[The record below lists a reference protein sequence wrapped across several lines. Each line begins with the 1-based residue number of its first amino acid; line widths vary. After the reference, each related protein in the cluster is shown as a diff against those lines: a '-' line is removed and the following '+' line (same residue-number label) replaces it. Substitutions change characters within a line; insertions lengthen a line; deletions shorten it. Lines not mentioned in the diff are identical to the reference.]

1 MSEPWLQFYAAADV
15 RELDRRAIE
24 DHGIPGYTLMQRAA
38 QAAWRQARRA
48 WGLPDRLVVF
58 CGPGNNGGDGY
69 EIACLA
75 AADGVSVDLRELPG
89 ERRGDAATARAAW
102 QACGAIS
109 DDVAAPVAPPQ
120 RSGEG
125 AYDESVWIV
134 DALLGTGLSRAPE
147 GQAAEAIAIINAARV
162 DGARVLAVDTPSGR
176 NADTGAAPGAAV
188 AADLTVTFIGDKV
201 GLHTSGGAAASGI
214 VRCEP
219 LGVPAAVY
227 EGIAPRARRLDAAS
241 LRGYFP
247 PRGRDA
253 HKNRFG
259 HVLIVGGAPGYAGA
273 ALLAGRA
280 ALRSGAGLVS
290 VATHPEHAAALCAA
304 QPELMLRSVEG
315 PEDLAPLLERA
326 TVLALGP
333 GLGTDGWGR
342 SLFNAL
348 RDNALP
354 RVLDADALNLLA
366 EMPTAVPGA
375 VLTPHPGEAA
385 RLLETSN
392 TEIEADRIKTVRAL
406 AERYDATVVLKGA
419 GSLIDDGSQPPWLCT
434 DGNPGMA
441 CGGSGDV
448 LTGVVAACLAQG
460 LAPVDAAAAAVA
472 AHAHA
477 GDLAA
482 AGGERGMVPGDLID
496 RLRAAVNPA
505 VRGA

>member
-1 MSEPWLQFYAAADV
+1 MSKPWLQFYAAADV

-48 WGLPDRLVVF
+48 WGLPERLVVF
-58 CGPGNNGGDGY
+58 CGRGNNGGDGY

-75 AADGVSVDLRELPG
+75 AADGVAVDLRELPG

-102 QACGAIS
+102 LARGAVSGDI
-109 DDVAAPVAPPQ
+109 AAPVAPPQ

-134 DALLGTGLSRAPE
+134 DALLGTGLSRPPE
-147 GQAAEAIAIINAARV
+147 GEAAEAIAVINAARAE
-162 DGARVLAVDTPSGR
+162 GARVLAVDVPSGR

-188 AADLTVTFIGDKV
+188 AADLTVTFIADKP
-201 GLHTSGGAAASGI
+201 GLHTGAGAAAAGR

-219 LGVPAAVY
+219 LGVPVAIY
-227 EGIAPRARRLDAAS
+227 EGMAPRARRLNATA
-241 LRGYFP
+241 LHGYFP
-247 PRGRDA
+247 PRARDA

-259 HVLIVGGAPGYAGA
+259 HVLIVGGAPGFGGA

-280 ALRSGAGLVS
+280 ALRAGAGLVS
-290 VATHPEHAAALCAA
+290 VATHPAHAAALCAA
-304 QPELMLRSVEG
+304 QPELMLRGVEG

-333 GLGTDGWGR
+333 GLGTFEWGR
-342 SLFNAL
+342 RLFEAL
-348 RDNALP
+348 RDSALP

-366 EMPTAVPGA
+366 EAPRALPKT

-385 RLLETSN
+385 RLLGTSS
-392 TEIEADRIKTVRAL
+392 TEIEADRVQAARAL
-406 AERYDATVVLKGA
+406 AERYAATVVLKGA
-419 GSLIDDGSQPPWLCT
+419 GSLVDDGVAPPWLCT

-448 LTGVVAACLAQG
+448 LTGVIAACLAQG
-460 LAPVDAAAAAVA
+460 LAPVDAAAAAVS

-482 AGGERGMVPGDLID
+482 AGGERGMLPGDLID

-505 VRGA
+505 ERGA